1 MQKSVVKV
9 KHRFSFDKEL
19 RKTVKLVTKIPYF
32 ILKHLYDSN
41 ISNSMTDNKCQFYKY
56 ITLCGQ
62 AIFHVT
68 IQFSGSM
75 CVGCPKCT
83 IF

>member
-41 ISNSMTDNKCQFYKY
+41 ISNSIETNVNS
-56 ITLCGQ
+56 IS
-62 AIFHVT
+62 I
-68 IQFSGSM
+68 
-75 CVGCPKCT
+75 
-83 IF
+83 